1 MKKALLLAV
10 LLVAGLSLSGC
21 VGAIIGTTV
30 DVAIEVAKVPFKV
43 GGAII
48 DVAKGDKDEKKDEKK

>member
-1 MKKALLLAV
+1 MPLLLA
-10 LLVAGLSLSGC
+10 ACFSLSGC

-30 DVAIEVAKVPFKV
+30 DAAIEVAKIPFKV

-48 DVAKGDKDEKKDEKK
+48 DVAKGDKDEKKEDKK